1 MGWEDIANK
10 LNKEEEKKRE
20 QEERAAR
27 QRERA
32 EEKQRE
38 AEERAR
44 QQQGRAPK
52 EWTPKKSQETVT
64 RYSAETIQD
73 FDYRHDITY
82 RDRSRYT
89 RDQLEYGRD
98 QAIGKMRGIGKW
110 SEEQINK
117 YRAAPHFRVAFIKAP
132 EDKTFALFKM
142 NKEELQKLEREPE
155 LVLIGPKD
163 KQIGVPVKVSEY
175 LEATRDRN
183 MAEAIRNQH
192 MPLPETVYNK
202 EINPKTQELELTYK
216 ESLVKEDNKIRML
229 KPKEKEH
236 EQERAV
242 VTEKEQKRT
251 VREAMPVNAKG
262 EHTDWAELSAEL
274 AEANEMVTDRD
285 LYGATQNGVNR
296 DTTRVYDGNNIA
308 AQTNSRI
315 NDAYAADKER
325 REAGLENPHQDAVY
339 DEVHDDPEPDV
350 VSKDTTADKQQPQHE
365 DSYTYRSEPAGS
377 SRTETRS
384 VEPTGQLSYREL
396 IEQQDEEYYNEEME
410 HTFGS

>member
-1 MGWEDIANK
+1 M
-10 LNKEEEKKRE
+10 
-20 QEERAAR
+20 
-27 QRERA
+27 
-32 EEKQRE
+32 
-38 AEERAR
+38 
-44 QQQGRAPK
+44 
-52 EWTPKKSQETVT
+52 
-64 RYSAETIQD
+64 
-73 FDYRHDITY
+73 
-82 RDRSRYT
+82 
-89 RDQLEYGRD
+89 
-98 QAIGKMRGIGKW
+98 
-110 SEEQINK
+110 
-117 YRAAPHFRVAFIKAP
+117 
-132 EDKTFALFKM
+132 
-142 NKEELQKLEREPE
+142 
-155 LVLIGPKD
+155 
-163 KQIGVPVKVSEY
+163 
-175 LEATRDRN
+175 
-183 MAEAIRNQH
+183 
-192 MPLPETVYNK
+192 
-202 EINPKTQELELTYK
+202 
-216 ESLVKEDNKIRML
+216 
-229 KPKEKEH
+229 
-236 EQERAV
+236 
-242 VTEKEQKRT
+242 
-251 VREAMPVNAKG
+251 NAKG

-350 VSKDTTADKQQPQHE
+350 VSKDTAADKQQPQRE

>member
-1 MGWEDIANK
+1 MSWEDIASK

-216 ESLVKEDNKIRML
+216 EFELLRLFLSHPGMAFTRDQLM
-229 KPKEKEH
+229 EKVWDVDYCGE
-236 EQERAV
+236 
-242 VTEKEQKRT
+242 TRT
-251 VREAMPVNAKG
+251 VDMHIRTLRQKLGENG
-262 EHTDWAELSAEL
+262 EHIETVRGVGYRWEAE
-274 AEANEMVTDRD
+274 
-285 LYGATQNGVNR
+285 
-296 DTTRVYDGNNIA
+296 
-308 AQTNSRI
+308 
-315 NDAYAADKER
+315 K
-325 REAGLENPHQDAVY
+325 
-339 DEVHDDPEPDV
+339 
-350 VSKDTTADKQQPQHE
+350 K
-365 DSYTYRSEPAGS
+365 
-377 SRTETRS
+377 
-384 VEPTGQLSYREL
+384 
-396 IEQQDEEYYNEEME
+396 
-410 HTFGS
+410 